1 LELGIYTDGDE
12 EAVLVEDV
20 TIEVIIGNENK
31 QLSSD
36 KVGMVYVMKPHNFC
50 DIRSNK
56 AKVIII
62 LAYTNIIIRR

>member
-1 LELGIYTDGDE
+1 MELGIYTDGDE

-36 KVGMVYVMKPHNFC
+36 KVDIVHVMKPHNLY

-56 AKVIII
+56 AKVII
-62 LAYTNIIIRR
+62 LAYANIII

>member
-1 LELGIYTDGDE
+1 
-12 EAVLVEDV
+12 VLVEDV

-36 KVGMVYVMKPHNFC
+36 KVGVVHLMKPHNFC

-56 AKVIII
+56 AKVII
-62 LAYTNIIIRR
+62 LAYTNIII